1 MVQSFRENGTM
12 TYYTLDAGVRM
23 FNEKEV
29 DMMQGTGQ
37 PVWRCLTLANF
48 AVQFLTTPGEYDM
61 ETAVSMFLPE
71 KLAYSV
77 KMCRLIMAPVLLEDS
92 RAWCLYTFDRQ
103 RKVLIVLD
111 PVHNLQDIDML
122 ARLHAQNAELLL
134 EGLKLVGQT
143 LADGFTINRAEW
155 DIEYNQG
162 MHVPCSM

>member
-1 MVQSFRENGTM
+1 
-12 TYYTLDAGVRM
+12 
-23 FNEKEV
+23 
-29 DMMQGTGQ
+29 
-37 PVWRCLTLANF
+37 
-48 AVQFLTTPGEYDM
+48 
-61 ETAVSMFLPE
+61 
-71 KLAYSV
+71 
-77 KMCRLIMAPVLLEDS
+77 MAPVLLEDS
-92 RAWCLYTFDRQ
+92 RAWCLYTFDRLG
-103 RKVLIVLD
+103 KVLIVLD